1 MTSELE
7 HRNIILTNAYKT
19 VPQKIENNWYTSD
32 AHSGYSLGDIDQKN
46 TDVDYDAKLNKNLFE
61 TRKELELQTKL
72 VTELRDELKEQSKMS
87 ETLLRERN
95 ELKLRL
101 IQKTIKSKTTILE
114 NNSKYKNEK
123 IIHRQK
129 DIDISEREFKEEDN
143 KYNDANL
150 TIPDELQ
157 KPFTEEK
164 YKLQVDERI
173 ESMNKDI
180 KSLTKKLGKQVDD
193 IEYSQTIKAL
203 NDENDELKN
212 KIHILEQKIE
222 GRIMK
227 AVKRNSC
234 EATTT
239 LEENICDLD
248 NPKMLDGILEKIQ
261 KSLMNDK
268 DAEMQNISIS
278 TLSNKLVK
286 KLKNQIKIKMKKIMN
301 DNRSLKKE
309 LVAKKL
315 QLEILSKTVSEKKDE
330 LSGKTNSVADISKQL
345 DEINEIEIK
354 KLKH

>member
-1 MTSELE
+1 
-7 HRNIILTNAYKT
+7 
-19 VPQKIENNWYTSD
+19 
-32 AHSGYSLGDIDQKN
+32 
-46 TDVDYDAKLNKNLFE
+46 
-61 TRKELELQTKL
+61 
-72 VTELRDELKEQSKMS
+72 
-87 ETLLRERN
+87 
-95 ELKLRL
+95 
-101 IQKTIKSKTTILE
+101 
-114 NNSKYKNEK
+114 
-123 IIHRQK
+123 
-129 DIDISEREFKEEDN
+129 
-143 KYNDANL
+143 
-150 TIPDELQ
+150 
-157 KPFTEEK
+157 
-164 YKLQVDERI
+164 
-173 ESMNKDI
+173 
-180 KSLTKKLGKQVDD
+180 
-193 IEYSQTIKAL
+193 
-203 NDENDELKN
+203 
-212 KIHILEQKIE
+212 
-222 GRIMK
+222 MK
-227 AVKRNSC
+227 AVQRNSC

-354 KLKH
+354 KLKR